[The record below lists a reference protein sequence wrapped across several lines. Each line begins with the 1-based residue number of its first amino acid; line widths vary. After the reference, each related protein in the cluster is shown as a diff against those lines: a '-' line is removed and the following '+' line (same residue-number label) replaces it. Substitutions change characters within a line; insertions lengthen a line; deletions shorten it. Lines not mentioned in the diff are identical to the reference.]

1 MPKIPALQALGASV
15 RARRLKLGLSQDAFA
30 EKTGLHRTYVGGI
43 ERGERN
49 VSLLN
54 ICVLADALSVSVSDL
69 LANIHA
75 PSTTKRGGSR

>member
-15 RARRLKLGLSQDAFA
+15 RAGRLRLGLSQDAFA
-30 EKTGLHRTYVGGI
+30 ARIGLHRTYIGGI

-69 LANIHA
+69 LANIPA
-75 PSTTKRGGSR
+75 ADTTKHGDGR

>member
-30 EKTGLHRTYVGGI
+30 AKIGLHRTYISGI

-54 ICVLADALSVSVSDL
+54 LCVLADAFSVSVSEL
-69 LANIHA
+69 LDNIPA
-75 PSTTKRGGSR
+75 ADTTKRRGSR